1 MFWSYTFSQHRQ
13 PWIIGFLTANCKTS
27 ELGTPRS
34 LQPETSWKAATYL
47 PVTNINIAMVID
59 GTRSKLNPI
68 FLSVSSLDSQHNST
82 LLCHGSTLFSR
93 LYTTLPYSVM
103 ALPYS
108 LDSQHNSTLLCH
120 GSTLFLFSRLSTQPL
135 HNFTLLYPGYILLH
149 QTIILPYSFPWVWS
163 LATAGLSI
171 SSITTPCLHELLVF

>member
-82 LLCHGSTLFSR
+82 LLCHGSTLF
-93 LYTTLPYSVM
+93 
-103 ALPYS
+103 
-108 LDSQHNSTLLCH
+108 
-120 GSTLFLFSRLSTQPL
+120 LFSRLSTQPL

-171 SSITTPCLHELLVF
+171 SSITIPCLHELLVF